1 VADSNSKLHT
11 RFIRIAAGGY
21 NSCKRGLTAASGG
34 CGKSTARQAAPCEE
48 ELSSKSAY
56 GGGGRSDAPLW
67 PGDPMALSIR
77 LPVRPLGWAHQNEN
91 RSRSVLPDSGW
102 APRQHD
108 PAARQGHARMMFRTS
123 PIADTSRDKPA

>member
-1 VADSNSKLHT
+1 MCRCEIDVDHPDGFENRQRFGGGEIEACGLEFLLDGAMKQEGKRRDERMSPTLRQHLARVADSNSKLHT

-56 GGGGRSDAPLW
+56 GGGGRSDAPL
-67 PGDPMALSIR
+67 
-77 LPVRPLGWAHQNEN
+77 
-91 RSRSVLPDSGW
+91 
-102 APRQHD
+102 
-108 PAARQGHARMMFRTS
+108 
-123 PIADTSRDKPA
+123 